1 MVRSTLRWWRQ
12 LVLAVSCLLL
22 VIACNNSSPTST
34 SSSASSSS
42 GGSSSSTTTLKVATD
57 PTFAPFEFQ
66 VGNQK
71 QTQGFDID
79 LINGI
84 AKAAGLQIQLQSM
97 RFDGI
102 IPALQSGNVDAAISG
117 MTITKKRL
125 DVVSFSKPYIK
136 AGLAI
141 AVQDSNNSVTSLAD
155 LKNKRIAVQI
165 GTTGAAE
172 AKKVSGAKITT
183 FDTPDL
189 ALRELANGNVD
200 AVVNDAPVSLY
211 AIKTG
216 SLKGIKIVGELLTQE
231 YYGIAV
237 PKNSAN
243 LDAINKGLDTLVKNG
258 TYAKIYQQWFNAKPS
273 PLPAAASA
281 VAA

>member
-12 LVLAVSCLLL
+12 LVLALSCLLL

-34 SSSASSSS
+34 KSASSSS
-42 GGSSSSTTTLKVATD
+42 GGSSNPTVTTLKVATD

-84 AKAAGLQIQLQSM
+84 GKAAGLQIQLQSM

-125 DVVSFSKPYIK
+125 DVVSFSRPYIK

-155 LKNKRIAVQI
+155 LKDKKIAVQI

-172 AKKVSGAKITT
+172 AKKVPGAQIIT
-183 FDTPDL
+183 FDTSDL
-189 ALRELANGNVD
+189 PMRELGNGNVD
-200 AVVNDAPVSLY
+200 AVVTDAPATLH

-216 SLKGIKIVGELLTQE
+216 SLKGIKIVGKLLTQE

-243 LDAINKGLDTLVKNG
+243 LEAINKGLDTLIQNG
-258 TYAKIYQQWFNAKPS
+258 TYDKIYQRWFNTKPS
-273 PLPAAASA
+273 PLPTSASA